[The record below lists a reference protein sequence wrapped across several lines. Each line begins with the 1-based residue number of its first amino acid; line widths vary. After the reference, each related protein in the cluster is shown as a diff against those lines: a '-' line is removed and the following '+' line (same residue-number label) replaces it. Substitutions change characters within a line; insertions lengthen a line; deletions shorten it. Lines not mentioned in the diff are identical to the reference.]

1 MNYPDSIRFLY
12 SLGNELKTAKLDLA
26 RIAILLEGNLRRLAI
41 VQLRDLKSRVD
52 PVTLEVLLREAH
64 GIRDR
69 RERIL
74 FVLAQLVVG

>member
-41 VQLRDLKSRVD
+41 VQLRDRGIVGQLPVD
-52 PVTLEVLLREAH
+52 LCILAGRE
-64 GIRDR
+64 
-69 RERIL
+69 
-74 FVLAQLVVG
+74 